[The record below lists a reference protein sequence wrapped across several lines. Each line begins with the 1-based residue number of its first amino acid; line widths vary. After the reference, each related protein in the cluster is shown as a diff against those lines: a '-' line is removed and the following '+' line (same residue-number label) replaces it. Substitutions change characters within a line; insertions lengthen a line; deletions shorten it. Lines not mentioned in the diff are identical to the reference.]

1 MLSKDNRLRVSE
13 IACRIQ
19 LGREVSL
26 TEMIWYN
33 KMIENN
39 GHARGIH
46 ERTVTKSSF
55 SSRYWGDRKAQGE
68 R

>member
-1 MLSKDNRLRVSE
+1 MLSKDSRLRVQE
-13 IACRIQ
+13 IACKIR
-19 LGREVSL
+19 LRREVSL

-46 ERTVTKSSF
+46 ERTVNRGT
-55 SSRYWGDRKAQGE
+55 
-68 R
+68 

>member
-1 MLSKDNRLRVSE
+1 MLSKDSRLRVSE

-46 ERTVTKSSF
+46 ERTVNKSSF
-55 SSRYWGDRKAQGE
+55 SSRYWGDRKA
-68 R
+68 